1 MWVVTRHQ
9 YRITGLV
16 SQTSLGGKTSGSVAK
31 CRLFSQATALPT
43 PAYSADTLLLR
54 TVLFISRESPH
65 VFSKLNP
72 LDTDTR

>member
-9 YRITGLV
+9 YRISGLV
-16 SQTSLGGKTSGSVAK
+16 SLTSLGGETSGNVAK
-31 CRLFSQATALPT
+31 CRLFSQATALST
-43 PAYSADTLLLR
+43 LAYTADTLLLR

>member
-9 YRITGLV
+9 YRISGPV
-16 SQTSLGGKTSGSVAK
+16 SQTSFGGETSGSVAK
-31 CRLFSQATALPT
+31 CRLFSRATALPT
-43 PAYSADTLLLR
+43 LAYTADTLLLR

-72 LDTDTR
+72 RDTNTR